1 MKFKVLLACAVL
13 TLIVSA
19 CRKKPA
25 AAPVNVEPLPQQPAA
40 KSAAGTPIAGNEAE
54 LAFSNATV
62 LTMMLQEFV
71 VKNGRLPAQVQELST
86 ITSFGAMPR
95 PPAGYR
101 FEIDGKKKAVI
112 AVKQ

>member
-1 MKFKVLLACAVL
+1 MKFKVLLGCVVL
-13 TLIVSA
+13 ALAVSA
-19 CRKKPA
+19 CRRKPA
-25 AAPVNVEPLPQQPAA
+25 PTPVSVEPLPPQPAA
-40 KSAAGTPIAGNEAE
+40 KLADGTPIAGNEAE
-54 LAFSNATV
+54 MALSNASV

-71 VKNGRLPAQVQELST
+71 AKNGRLPNNVQELSA
-86 ITSFGAMPR
+86 ITTFGAVPR